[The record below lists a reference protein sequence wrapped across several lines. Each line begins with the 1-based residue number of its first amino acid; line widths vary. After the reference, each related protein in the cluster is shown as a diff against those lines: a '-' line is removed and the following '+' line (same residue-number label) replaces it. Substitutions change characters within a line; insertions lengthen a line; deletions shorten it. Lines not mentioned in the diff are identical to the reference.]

1 MLRPFLKYPGCKYRV
16 MNRINEMLP
25 KGRILCDFFVG
36 SGVTMLNTDFE
47 RYILSD
53 INPHLIRLYKTLQE
67 SPGELIDL
75 VECTF
80 TQRNNESDVYYRT
93 RAEFNEHTDLTDPDG
108 MLRSSLLVWLNRH
121 GYNGLMRLNG
131 KGGLNVPFGSYK
143 AVCAP
148 LREMEVFAQKAKRAT
163 FYCRDYAQSFIATR
177 HLKSHTVYLDPPY
190 VKESKQRK
198 GFTGYAGNRFD
209 LKDQERLTGF
219 AKRRGIKTGGGVVI
233 SNHDTEVTRAL
244 YKDAIEMESFSVHR
258 SISCDAQK
266 RVKAQELLVRFG

>member
-1 MLRPFLKYPGCKYRV
+1 
-16 MNRINEMLP
+16 MLP
-25 KGRILCDFFVG
+25 QGKVLCDFFVG

-67 SPGELIDL
+67 RPGELIDL
-75 VECTF
+75 VDSAF
-80 TQRNNESDVYYRT
+80 TQRNNESDVYYQARK
-93 RAEFNEHTDLTDPDG
+93 EFNRHTDISDPTG

-131 KGGLNVPFGSYK
+131 KGELNVPFGSYK
-143 AVCAP
+143 AVHAP
-148 LREMEVFAQKAKRAT
+148 LSEMEVFAQKAKRAT

-190 VKESKQRK
+190 AEENKKKKV
-198 GFTGYAGNRFD
+198 FTGYAGNRFD
-209 LKDQERLTGF
+209 LKDQVRLTGF

-244 YKDAIEMESFSVHR
+244 YKDAVELASFTVHR
-258 SISCDAQK
+258 SISCNTK
-266 RVKAQELLVRFG
+266 GRVKANELLARFG